1 MTQLKLFKSII
12 RNMYKI
18 YRKKNHDYG
27 NSFFDMMDEDGPIY
41 LKGKIGD
48 KYYRFKTLINTPNQV
63 KDESLV
69 DTLLDMANYCILGI
83 MWYKINATVHRE
95 KFYSDSKKKWLHLR
109 KNKG

>member
-1 MTQLKLFKSII
+1 
-12 RNMYKI
+12 MYRT

-41 LKGKIGD
+41 LKGKLGD
-48 KYYRFKTLINTPNQV
+48 KYYRFKTLISSQNKV
-63 KDESLV
+63 KDESLI

-83 MWYKINATVHRE
+83 MWYEANATVHRE
-95 KFYSDSKKKWLHLR
+95 KVSSHSKKKWLHLH